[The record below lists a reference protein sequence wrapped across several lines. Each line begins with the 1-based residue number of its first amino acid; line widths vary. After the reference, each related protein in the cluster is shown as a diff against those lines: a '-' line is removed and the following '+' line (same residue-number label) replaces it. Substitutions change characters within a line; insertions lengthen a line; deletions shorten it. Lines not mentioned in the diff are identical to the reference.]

1 MADMPAGSQVL
12 TERLLIRPAQ
22 EPDRARMVSLWTDE
36 DFMVFAPGPKS
47 EEAAQRRF
55 DHMLEVREDVPFAK
69 QPVIERASGVIVG
82 YTGVDWFD
90 YQGRLR
96 LEFGW
101 RLAPEYR
108 GLGYATEAAQALLD
122 QARRTFVGEIF
133 VIIDLE
139 NLASQNVCR
148 KLGFTPLGQASL
160 YGGMKNLYRMAFG

>member
-1 MADMPAGSQVL
+1 
-12 TERLLIRPAQ
+12 
-22 EPDRARMVSLWTDE
+22 
-36 DFMVFAPGPKS
+36 
-47 EEAAQRRF
+47 
-55 DHMLEVREDVPFAK
+55 MLEVAEDVPFAK

-90 YQGRLR
+90 YQGRPQ

-101 RLAPEYR
+101 RLAPGYR

-160 YGGMKNLYRMAFG
+160 YGGLKNLYRMAFEQARL